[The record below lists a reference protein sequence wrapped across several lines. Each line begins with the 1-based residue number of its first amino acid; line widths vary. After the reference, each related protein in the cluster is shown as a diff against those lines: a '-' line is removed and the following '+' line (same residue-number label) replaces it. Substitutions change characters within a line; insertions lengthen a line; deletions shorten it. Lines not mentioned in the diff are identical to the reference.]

1 VNPLRLYA
9 FHAGGELVPMSVLSP
24 FAEHPGE
31 IVEIPYFFY
40 LVQHDQGNVL
50 FDTGA
55 HPSLATNPSARLG
68 AAAELFEIRMAETDG
83 AVDQLSTIGIKPED
97 IHYVVQSHLHYDHA
111 GGLEF
116 FPSAPVLAQRTE
128 LAFAR
133 QPPIYQRDIYVP
145 ADFKDV
151 KDWHQLEGEH
161 DLFDDGRIIALPT
174 PGHTPGHQSL
184 LVRLAGQ
191 TVILVADAAYMRAS
205 LEESILPGLLWSPD
219 AMVESWERLRR
230 LRDEHSATLLLTH
243 DREYPTTTRL
253 APDAWYE

>member
-1 VNPLRLYA
+1 LYA

-40 LVQHDQGNVL
+40 LVQHAQGNVL

-55 HPSLATNPSARLG
+55 HPSLATNPRRRLG
-68 AAAELFEIRMAETDG
+68 AAAELFEIRMAPTDG
-83 AVDQLSTIGIKPED
+83 VVDQLGTIGLKPED
-97 IHYVVQSHLHYDHA
+97 VDYVVQSHLHYDHA

-116 FPSAPVLAQRTE
+116 FSSAPVLTQRTE
-128 LAFAR
+128 LEFAR
-133 QPPIYQRDIYVP
+133 QPPIYQRDIYIP
-145 ADFKDV
+145 ADFNDV
-151 KDWHQLEGEH
+151 KDWHQLDGEH
-161 DLFDDGRIIALPT
+161 DLFDDGSIIAIPT
-174 PGHTPGHQSL
+174 PGHTRGHQSL

-230 LRDEHSATLLLTH
+230 LRDEHSATVLLTH
-243 DREYPTTTRL
+243 DREYATTTRL